1 MENNMNQLSQ
11 PYIIWFSEMG
21 MEDVPIVGGKNAS
34 LGEMIRHLTKE
45 DISVPDGF
53 ATTAEAYWDYIHS
66 NKLEVAI
73 EHIITTYQNGEI
85 ELEEAG
91 RTLRQLFLKSTF
103 PIPLA
108 EGIKDA
114 YKKLSEKHKNETSK
128 LGDDFSVDVAVRSSA
143 TVEDLPHASFA
154 GQQETYLNIN
164 GPESLLSACKNCFAS
179 LFTDRAITYRE
190 KMGFDHMK
198 VALSVG
204 VQKMVRA
211 DESCSGVMFT
221 VDTESGFPNTI
232 VITGAWGL
240 GETVVKG
247 IVNPDQ
253 FYVFKPHLKNQALK
267 PIIEKSLG
275 SKKVKMIYASDKRK
289 NTVVVPTD
297 ITERDKFVLS
307 DDEILKLARWGLT
320 IENHYQKAM
329 DIEWVKEDETN
340 KLYILQA
347 RPETVHSTI
356 ENGFF
361 KSYKLIPGKHEVLV
375 KGVSIGSSISTGKA
389 KVIHDA
395 TDLKEID
402 EKTILVT
409 EMTEPDWVPAMKLA
423 AGIVTDYG
431 GRTCHAAIVSREL
444 GIPAVVGTGKAT
456 KTLKNGQEITLSSA
470 EGDAGYVYKGL
481 LEFNIYETD
490 LSDLPE
496 PKTNV
501 MLNLAT
507 PESAFKWWKLPVKGI
522 GLARMEFII
531 SNHIKI
537 HPMALV
543 HPDRIDN
550 EEEFRKIRKLTA
562 GYSDMKLYFVDRL
575 ASGISKIAAS
585 QYPKPVIVRTS
596 DFKTNEYAG
605 LIGGQH
611 FEPHEEN
618 PMLGW
623 RGASRYYSEGYR
635 EGFELECRALKKVRE
650 EIGLDNVIV
659 MIPFCR
665 TISEAKQVLE
675 VMAKNGLK
683 RGEKGLQIYMMC
695 EIPSNYILARQF
707 AQLFNG
713 FSIGSNDLTQLILGV
728 DRDSGEMAHLFSEN
742 DEAVKTAIREVIERA
757 HDEGITVGFCGQA
770 PSDNPEYATF
780 LVECGIDSISVVP
793 DSVIDVIHKV
803 KDAEESSKENL
814 EYQIT

>member
-1 MENNMNQLSQ
+1 MNQLPQ

-21 MEDVPIVGGKNAS
+21 MQDVPIVGGKNAS
-34 LGEMIRHLTKE
+34 LGEMIRHLTKKG
-45 DISVPDGF
+45 ISVPDGF
-53 ATTAEAYWDYIHS
+53 ATTAEAYWDFIHS
-66 NKLEVAI
+66 NKLEMAI
-73 EHIITTYQNGEI
+73 EHIISAYQSGEI

-91 RTLRQLFLKSTF
+91 RTIRQLFIKSTF
-103 PIPLA
+103 PTPLA
-108 EGIKDA
+108 EGIQDA
-114 YKKLSEKHKNETSK
+114 YKTLSEKYQNGTSK
-128 LGDDFSVDVAVRSSA
+128 LTGDFSIDVAVRSSA
-143 TVEDLPHASFA
+143 TAEDLPHASFA
-154 GQQETYLNIN
+154 GQQETYLNVN
-164 GPESLLSACKNCFAS
+164 GADDLMNACKNCFAS
-179 LFTDRAITYRE
+179 LFTNRAIIYRE

-211 DESCSGVMFT
+211 DKSCSGVMFT
-221 VDTESGFPNTI
+221 VDTETGFPHTV

-247 IVNPDQ
+247 TVNPDQ
-253 FYVFKPHLKNQALK
+253 FYVFKSHLNNPAYK
-267 PIIEKSLG
+267 PIIEKTLG
-275 SKKVKMIYASDKRK
+275 SKEVKMIYASEKGK
-289 NTVVVPTD
+289 NTAIVPTD
-297 ITERDKFVLS
+297 ITDRDKFVLN
-307 DDEILKLARWGLT
+307 DDEILTLARWGLM
-320 IENHYQKAM
+320 IENHYQKSM
-329 DIEWVKEDETN
+329 DIEWVKEDETQ

-347 RPETVHSTI
+347 RPETVHSTT
-356 ENGFF
+356 ENEFF
-361 KSYKLIPGKHEVLV
+361 KSYKLKPGKHQVLV
-375 KGVSIGSSISTGKA
+375 KGLSIGSSISIGKA

-395 TDLKEID
+395 TDLKDID
-402 EKTILVT
+402 ENTILVT
-409 EMTEPDWVPAMKLA
+409 EMTEPDWVPAMKRA

-444 GIPAVVGTGKAT
+444 GIPAVVGTGNAT
-456 KTLKNGQEITLSSA
+456 KILKNGQEITLSSA
-470 EGDAGYVYKGL
+470 EGDMGFVYNGL
-481 LEFNIYETD
+481 LEFNIHETD

-496 PKTNV
+496 PQTRV

-550 EEEFRKIRKLTA
+550 EDDFRKIRKLTA
-562 GYSDMKLYFVDRL
+562 GSSDMKLYFVDKL
-575 ASGISKIAAS
+575 ASGIAKIAAS

-665 TISEAKQVLE
+665 TLNEAEQVLK
-675 VMAKNGLK
+675 VMANNGLK

-695 EIPSNYILARQF
+695 EIPSNYILAHQF
-707 AQLFNG
+707 AELFDG

-728 DRDSGEMAHLFSEN
+728 DRDSSEMAHLFSEN

-757 HDEGITVGFCGQA
+757 HEADTPVGFCGQA
-770 PSDNPEYATF
+770 PSDNPEYAAF

-793 DSVIDVIHKV
+793 DSVIDVIYKV
-803 KDAEESSKENL
+803 NDAEKNSKENL
-814 EYQIT
+814 EYQVT

>member
-1 MENNMNQLSQ
+1 MNQLSK

-21 MEDVPIVGGKNAS
+21 IQDLPVVGGKNAS
-34 LGEMIRHLTKE
+34 LGEMTCHLTKE
-45 DISVPDGF
+45 GISVPDGF
-53 ATTAEAYWDYIHS
+53 ATTAEAYWDFIHS
-66 NKLEVAI
+66 NKLEMALQQ
-73 EHIITTYQNGEI
+73 IITAYQNGEI

-91 RTLRQLFLKSTF
+91 RSIRQLFIKSTF
-103 PIPLA
+103 PTPLA
-108 EGIKDA
+108 EGIQNA
-114 YKKLSEKHKNETSK
+114 YKTLSEKYQNGTSK
-128 LGDDFSVDVAVRSSA
+128 LTGDFFIDVAVRSSA
-143 TVEDLPHASFA
+143 TAEDLPHASFA
-154 GQQETYLNIN
+154 GQQETYLNVN
-164 GPESLLSACKNCFAS
+164 GADDLMNACKNCYAS
-179 LFTDRAITYRE
+179 LFTNRAIIYRE
-190 KMGFDHMK
+190 KMGFDHLK

-211 DESCSGVMFT
+211 DKSCSGVMFT
-221 VDTESGFPNTI
+221 VDTETGFPNVI

-247 IVNPDQ
+247 TVNPDQ
-253 FYVFKPHLKNQALK
+253 FYVFKPHLNNPAYK

-275 SKKVKMIYASDKRK
+275 SKEVKMIYATEKGKHTDI
-289 NTVVVPTD
+289 VPTD
-297 ITERDKFVLS
+297 IAERDQFILNEK
-307 DDEILKLARWGLT
+307 EILTLARWGLT
-320 IENHYQKAM
+320 IENHYQKSM
-329 DIEWVKEDETN
+329 DIEWVKEDETQ

-347 RPETVHSTI
+347 RPETVHSTKS
-356 ENGFF
+356 NGLF
-361 KSYKLIPGKHEVLV
+361 KSYKLKPGKHQTLV

-389 KVIHDA
+389 KVIRDA
-395 TDLKEID
+395 TDLKDID
-402 EKTILVT
+402 ENTILVT
-409 EMTEPDWVPAMKLA
+409 QMTEPDWVPAMKRA
-423 AGIVTDYG
+423 SGIVTDFG

-444 GIPAVVGTGKAT
+444 GIPAVVGTGNAT
-456 KTLKNGQEITLSSA
+456 KVLKTGQEITLSSA
-470 EGDAGYVYKGL
+470 EGDTGYVYAGILK
-481 LEFNIYETD
+481 FNIYETD
-490 LSDLPE
+490 LSDLPVPE
-496 PKTNV
+496 TNV

-543 HPDRIDN
+543 HPNRIDN
-550 EEEFRKIRKLTA
+550 EDDFRKIRKLTT
-562 GYSDMKLYFVDRL
+562 GTSDMKLYFVDKL

-585 QYPKPVIVRTS
+585 QYPKSVIVRTS

-605 LIGGQH
+605 LIGGQY

-650 EIGLDNVIV
+650 EIGMDNVIV

-665 TISEAKQVLE
+665 TLNEAEQVLK
-675 VMAKNGLK
+675 VMANNGLK

-695 EIPSNYILARQF
+695 EIPSNYILAEKF
-707 AQLFNG
+707 AKLFDG

-728 DRDSGEMAHLFSEN
+728 DRDSGKMAHLFSEN

-757 HDEGITVGFCGQA
+757 HESDTPVGFCGQA
-770 PSDNPEYATF
+770 PSDNPEYAAF

-793 DSVIDVIHKV
+793 DSVIDVIQKV
-803 KDAEESSKENL
+803 NDAEKKSRKNL

>member
-1 MENNMNQLSQ
+1 MNQITPS
-11 PYIIWFSEMG
+11 YIIWFSEMG
-21 MEDVPIVGGKNAS
+21 MQDLPVVGGKNAS
-34 LGEMIRHLTKE
+34 LGEMIRHITKE
-45 DISVPDGF
+45 GVSIPDGF
-53 ATTAEAYWDYIHS
+53 ATTSEAYRDFIYS
-66 NKLEVAI
+66 NKLEVPIREILKAY
-73 EHIITTYQNGEI
+73 ENGEV

-91 RTLRQLFLKSTF
+91 RTIRQLFLKSTF
-103 PIPLA
+103 PTPLA
-108 EGIKDA
+108 EGIQNA
-114 YKKLSEKHKNETSK
+114 YKALSKNYHQESLKLSE
-128 LGDDFSVDVAVRSSA
+128 DFSVDVAVRSSA
-143 TVEDLPHASFA
+143 TAEDLPHASFA
-154 GQQETYLNIN
+154 GQQETYLNVN
-164 GPESLLSACKNCFAS
+164 GSENLLNACKSCYAS
-179 LFTDRAITYRE
+179 LFTSRAIIYRE

-211 DESCSGVMFT
+211 DKSSSGVMFT
-221 VDTESGFPNTI
+221 VDTETGFPNAI

-247 IVNPDQ
+247 MVNPDQ
-253 FYVFKPHLKNQALK
+253 YYVFKPHLNNTAYK

-275 SKKVKMIYASDKRK
+275 SKEVKMIYATEK
-289 NTVVVPTD
+289 NGNTITVPTD
-297 ITERDKFVLS
+297 IAERDKFVL
-307 DDEILKLARWGLT
+307 DDEEILTLARWGVA

-329 DIEWVKEDETN
+329 DIEWVKEDETQ

-347 RPETVHSTI
+347 RPETIHSTA
-356 ENGFF
+356 ENSYF
-361 KSYKLIPGKHEVLV
+361 KSYKLKPGKYETLV
-375 KGVSIGSSISTGKA
+375 TGVSIGSSIATGKA
-389 KVIHDA
+389 KLIRDA
-395 TDLKEID
+395 TDLKDID
-402 EKTILVT
+402 ENTILVT
-409 EMTEPDWVPAMKLA
+409 EMTEPDWVPAMRRA
-423 AGIVTDYG
+423 SGIVTDFG

-444 GIPAVVGTGKAT
+444 GIPAVVGTGGAT
-456 KTLKNGQEITLSSA
+456 KVIKNGVEITLSSA
-470 EGDAGYVYKGL
+470 EGDAGYVYNGL
-481 LEFNIYETD
+481 LEFDIHETD

-496 PKTNV
+496 PHTRV

-543 HPDRIDN
+543 HPGRIDN
-550 EEEFRKIRKLTA
+550 EDEFRQIRKLTS
-562 GYSDMKLYFVDRL
+562 GTSDMKLYFVDRL

-650 EIGLDNVIV
+650 EIGLNNVIV

-665 TISEAKQVLE
+665 TLDEAERVLSLMSE
-675 VMAKNGLK
+675 NGLK
-683 RGEKGLQIYMMC
+683 RREKGLQIYMMC
-695 EIPSNYILARQF
+695 EIPSNYILAEKF
-707 AQLFNG
+707 ARLFDG

-728 DRDSGEMAHLFSEN
+728 DRDSREMAHLFSEN
-742 DEAVKTAIREVIERA
+742 DEAVKTAIHEVIDRA
-757 HDEGITVGFCGQA
+757 HEADTSVGFCGQA
-770 PSDNPEYATF
+770 PSDNPEYAAF

-793 DSVIDVIHKV
+793 DSVIDVIKKV
-803 KDAEESSKENL
+803 KDAEERSKENL